1 MTFVNIHGKPL
12 DIASLTTKK
21 VGKVTMPKESEHKG
35 FQAVGFSPEQIAE
48 AQRKHKADSDF
59 EVQHGRPPLQPFSID
74 SYTRTAK
81 PKKIEKPKATHEAAL
96 TICQIAER
104 AAWIKASV
112 VELKKGGRK

>member
-12 DIASLTTKK
+12 DIANLTTKK
-21 VGKVTMPKESEHKG
+21 VGKVAMPKESQHKG
-35 FQAVGFSPEQIAE
+35 FQAVGYSPEQIAE

-74 SYTRTAK
+74 SYTRSSR
-81 PKKIEKPKATHEAAL
+81 PKKIEKPKATHDAAL
-96 TICQIAER
+96 TACQIAER
-104 AAWIKASV
+104 SGWIKTSV